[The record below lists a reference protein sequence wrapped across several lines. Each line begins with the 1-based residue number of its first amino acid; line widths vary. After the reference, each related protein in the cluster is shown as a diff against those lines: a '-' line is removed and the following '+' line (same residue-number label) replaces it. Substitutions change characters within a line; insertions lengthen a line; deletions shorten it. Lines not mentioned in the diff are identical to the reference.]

1 MKNRNI
7 RYRRTMPTLLIAL
20 TLGCFPLL
28 PAAQADDGNKI
39 VGLWHVFYTSDVF
52 GPFLEAYDQWHS
64 DGQEFEVANIDPRSG
79 LGNVCQGTWKKMPGG
94 GVKVFHVGWNF
105 GDANA
110 PFTHPLGTQISMICI
125 TYSWDAYATF
135 VSELMSLLKDHCPDD
150 RRVKTLLEMER
161 LTGANPPSTNEK
173 LQTLEIY
180 VEDEAVAESVR
191 RNYDEQRKLTSPTKL
206 PKSFR
211 WQRN

>member
-7 RYRRTMPTLLIAL
+7 RYRRTIPTLLIAL

-39 VGLWHVFYTSDVF
+39 VGLWHVLYTSDVF

-79 LGNVCQGTWKKMPGG
+79 LGNVCKGTWKKMPGG

-105 GDANA
+105 GGNCGPGSTEVRFETTQLTTVSHDGNSYDGTYDTKFYEANGNVA
-110 PFTHPLGTQISMICI
+110 CEDTGTLHATRLSVNTPL
-125 TYSWDAYATF
+125 
-135 VSELMSLLKDHCPDD
+135 V
-150 RRVKTLLEMER
+150 VK
-161 LTGANPPSTNEK
+161 
-173 LQTLEIY
+173 
-180 VEDEAVAESVR
+180 
-191 RNYDEQRKLTSPTKL
+191 
-206 PKSFR
+206 
-211 WQRN
+211 